1 MIEHFPALQ
10 VVTPL
15 IAAPLCVLLH
25 RGRAAWVLALVVSWL
40 CFGIS
45 LHMLVSVL
53 ETGEMLGY
61 TMGGWAAPFG
71 IEYRVD
77 TVNAFVLVIV
87 SGASALLLIA
97 AKASVEQEVE
107 HERIYLFYGLWLLNL
122 TGLLGIAIT
131 ADAFNVFVFLEI
143 SSLSTY
149 ALIALGKS
157 RRVVVAAFR
166 YLVIGTIGAT
176 FILIGIGL
184 LYMVTGT
191 LNMADLADRVANIT
205 DSRVVQAALGFLAV
219 GIAIKMAVFPLH
231 SWLPDSYTY
240 APSIVSAYLAAT
252 ATKVGIYMWLRI
264 YFSIFG
270 VELVFEQLHIDKV
283 LMVVALAAIVL
294 MSVVALYQTDV
305 KRMLAF
311 SSVAQIGYMV
321 LGISYASV
329 SGLTGTLVHLFNHAL
344 MKSALFLA
352 LACVVYR
359 VGTAQLGALQGIG
372 RQMPWTLAAFVVA
385 GFSLI
390 GVPLTAG
397 FISKWYLLV
406 ASLEVDSLF
415 GAFVIVGASLT
426 AFGYIWRLVDVM
438 VLKPAPAGSGPVR
451 EAPASMLIVLWV
463 LVAAN
468 LYFGVDADT
477 TLEVAGQAART
488 LLDSRFTMLGEEG

>member
-1 MIEHFPALQ
+1 
-10 VVTPL
+10 
-15 IAAPLCVLLH
+15 
-25 RGRAAWVLALVVSWL
+25 
-40 CFGIS
+40 
-45 LHMLVSVL
+45 
-53 ETGEMLGY
+53 
-61 TMGGWAAPFG
+61 
-71 IEYRVD
+71 
-77 TVNAFVLVIV
+77 
-87 SGASALLLIA
+87 
-97 AKASVEQEVE
+97 
-107 HERIYLFYGLWLLNL
+107 
-122 TGLLGIAIT
+122 
-131 ADAFNVFVFLEI
+131 
-143 SSLSTY
+143 
-149 ALIALGKS
+149 
-157 RRVVVAAFR
+157 
-166 YLVIGTIGAT
+166 
-176 FILIGIGL
+176 
-184 LYMVTGT
+184 
-191 LNMADLADRVANIT
+191 
-205 DSRVVQAALGFLAV
+205 
-219 GIAIKMAVFPLH
+219 MAVFPLH

-252 ATKVGIYMWLRI
+252 ATKVGIYVWLRI

-283 LMVVALAAIVL
+283 LMVVALAAMVL

-329 SGLTGTLVHLFNHAL
+329 SGLTGALVHLFNHAL

-359 VGTAQLGALQGIG
+359 VGTAQLCALQGIG
-372 RQMPWTLAAFVVA
+372 RHMPWTLAAFVVA

-406 ASLEVDSLF
+406 ASLEADSLF
-415 GAFVIVGASLT
+415 GAFVIVGTSLI

-438 VLKPAPAGSGPVR
+438 VLKPAPAGARPVR

-477 TLEVAGQAART
+477 ILEVAGQAARI